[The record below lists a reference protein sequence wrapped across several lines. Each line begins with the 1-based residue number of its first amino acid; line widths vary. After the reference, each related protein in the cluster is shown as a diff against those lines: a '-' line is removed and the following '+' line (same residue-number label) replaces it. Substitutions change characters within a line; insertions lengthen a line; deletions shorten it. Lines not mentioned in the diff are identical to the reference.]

1 MSRSESGVLEEV
13 LLMFTVQ
20 YEGLKRN
27 KNLCLRT
34 DAQKERVGWSRVGRS
49 QMWIIREVCPTPS
62 SLSMEVEEG

>member
-1 MSRSESGVLEEV
+1 MSRSGSGVLEEV

-34 DAQKERVGWSRVGRS
+34 DAHKERVGWSRVGRS
-49 QMWIIREVCPTPS
+49 QMWII
-62 SLSMEVEEG
+62 

>member
-1 MSRSESGVLEEV
+1 MSRSGSGVLEEV

-49 QMWIIREVCPTPS
+49 QMWII
-62 SLSMEVEEG
+62 